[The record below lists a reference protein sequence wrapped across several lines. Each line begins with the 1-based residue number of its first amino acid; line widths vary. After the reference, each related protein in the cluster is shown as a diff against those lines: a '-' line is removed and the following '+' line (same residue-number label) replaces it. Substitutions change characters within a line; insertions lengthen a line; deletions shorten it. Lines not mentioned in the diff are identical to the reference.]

1 MEFPQTLTLD
11 GRQWTAGVDGCTF
24 WTRWGKEGGKQ
35 QSSRRV
41 YECGK
46 QGRTA
51 SEQALFEAAAAVRRK
66 LHAGY
71 AVQGGGAPAV
81 ADAPER
87 PPLPMLATDWQKLKK
102 PERLLA
108 GAMLQPKLDG
118 VRCIADTTTGDLFSR
133 TGKPFEGLENIRD
146 ALRAASE
153 VAHPPCRWLDGEV
166 YAHGMGFQA
175 IVGAVRKTAAAATG
189 AGGSEPE
196 LEFHVFDAIKSGPF
210 VARSQ
215 QVYEWLHACRAL
227 LPPHTLAS
235 IQSVD
240 TELMAHCPNVDALR
254 GEVEAAMDRYTEE
267 GYEGA
272 IVRAADASYA
282 RNKRSLDLVKA
293 KRFQQE
299 EFEIVGM
306 DERPQQ
312 RGIVAAVSCRTHD
325 GKVFGA
331 TPEST
336 LDEKRAMWNHRAL
349 YTDGSWVATVR
360 FQENTDGGV
369 PRFPVCAGVRHKDDC
384 GTAPEAKRPRAS

>member
-11 GRQWTAGVDGCTF
+11 GRQWTVGVDGCTF

-35 QSSRRV
+35 QRNRRV
-41 YECGK
+41 YDSGK

-51 SEQALFEAAAAVRRK
+51 REQALFEAAAAVRRK
-66 LHAGY
+66 LQAGY
-71 AVQGGGAPAV
+71 TAQGDGEPAPS
-81 ADAPER
+81 DAPER
-87 PPLPMLATDWQKLKK
+87 PPLPMLATDWQKVKK
-102 PERLLA
+102 PERLLT

-118 VRCIADTTTGDLFSR
+118 VRCVADTTTGDLFSR
-133 TGKPFEGLENIRD
+133 TGKPFEGMENIRA

-153 VAHPPCRWLDGEV
+153 VAPPPCRWLDGEV
-166 YAHGMGFQA
+166 YVHGMGFQT

-189 AGGSEPE
+189 AGVSE
-196 LEFHVFDAIKSGPF
+196 LEFHVFDAIKGGPF

-215 QVYEWLHACRAL
+215 QVCEWLHACRAL
-227 LPPHTLAS
+227 LPQHTLTS
-235 IQSVD
+235 IRCVD
-240 TELMAHCPNVDALR
+240 AQMMPHCPNVDALR
-254 GEVEAAMDRYTEE
+254 DEVEAAVDKYTGE

-272 IVRAADASYA
+272 IVRAADAAYA
-282 RNKRSLDLVKA
+282 RGKRSLDLVKA
-293 KRFQQE
+293 KRFKQE

-312 RGIVAAVSCRTHD
+312 RGIVAAVSCRTRD

-336 LDEKRAMWNHRAL
+336 LEEKRAMWTNRAM

-384 GTAPEAKRPRAS
+384 GAVPESKRPRAA